1 MRAPT
6 MTRTFRAPAL
16 RGALL
21 CLAAAAGCA
30 EGNPAEVRDDAP
42 AFPVR
47 ASWSASAAPV
57 GTGTVRGTFAAK
69 EHLGSRIETTLTLT
83 GAPNTSYQWRIF
95 RGDCAT
101 NTAASG
107 TTAATGL
114 LRFATDQSYPD
125 VITSAAGTATVST
138 TIAGALDSLTAYSVR
153 ARVAQSAINW
163 NGTNPVACG
172 NLARTQGG

>member
-1 MRAPT
+1 MGAPT
-6 MTRTFRAPAL
+6 KPRTRGAAF

-30 EGNPAEVRDDAP
+30 EGNPAEVRDAAP
-42 AFPVR
+42 TFPVR

-57 GTGTVRGTFAAK
+57 GTATVRATLAAK
-69 EHLGSRIETTLTLT
+69 ERLGSRIETTLTLN

-101 NTAASG
+101 TAVAPNNTAP
-107 TTAATGL
+107 TGL

-125 VITSAAGTATVST
+125 VTTSASGTATVSA

-163 NGTNPVACG
+163 NGTSPVACG
-172 NLARTQGG
+172 NLQRTQGG